1 MWEKKTLI
9 HCWWEC
15 KIGQSICKTVGRF
28 HSNQKLKKKRRKE
41 RNLPYQTSHPNSEE
55 MKSAYFWHPWVE
67 KGYLHHHEYCN
78 VIYDSLGHG
87 IHLGVHRQVAG

>member
-28 HSNQKLKKKRRKE
+28 HSNQKLKKKKEGKKEIYHIKPATPILRK
-41 RNLPYQTSHPNSEE
+41 
-55 MKSAYFWHPWVE
+55 
-67 KGYLHHHEYCN
+67 
-78 VIYDSLGHG
+78 
-87 IHLGVHRQVAG
+87 